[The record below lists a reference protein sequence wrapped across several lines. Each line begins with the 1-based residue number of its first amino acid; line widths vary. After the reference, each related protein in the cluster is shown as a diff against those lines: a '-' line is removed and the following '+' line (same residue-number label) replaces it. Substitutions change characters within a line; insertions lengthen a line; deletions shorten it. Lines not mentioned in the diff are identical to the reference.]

1 MRITRLWP
9 LLKSAVWGVWVTLF
23 ALVLLAFVI
32 HVIGV
37 TSLGDAN
44 RWVRWF
50 QGHRLYF
57 LLWRVLLYAITVY
70 AWMPMRRRVLRAE
83 ADAAAAVRLLRV
95 EVAAGVA
102 VVLIEATAFFQT
114 P

>member
-9 LLKSAVWGVWVTLF
+9 LLKSAVWGILVTLF

-32 HVIGV
+32 NAVSV
-37 TSLGDAN
+37 ASLGSTN
-44 RWVRWF
+44 RWARWI
-50 QGHRLYF
+50 QGHRLYL

-70 AWMPMRRRVLRAE
+70 AWIPMRRRVLSAE
-83 ADAAAAVRLLRV
+83 ADAAAVRLLRA

-102 VVLIEATAFFQT
+102 VVLIEATVFFQT